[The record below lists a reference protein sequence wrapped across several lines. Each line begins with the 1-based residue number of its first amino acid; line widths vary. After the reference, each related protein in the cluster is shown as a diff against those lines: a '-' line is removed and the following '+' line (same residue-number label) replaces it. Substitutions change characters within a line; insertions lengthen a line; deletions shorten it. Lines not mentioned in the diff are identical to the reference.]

1 MWVVYAGL
9 ATLAF
14 VVWALVSKYGLGYY
28 QYLGF
33 VSIAQVV
40 AAGLLAIGAFLKG
53 SSFASGFS
61 PLSVLSGVFLAL
73 VYCFLNKSIQMAR
86 NPGLPVAV
94 YRTQSLL
101 TAIVAY
107 LFLGAGLTWVTAFSM
122 LLVAAGAFLLIDQ
135 ARKGDASTKQT
146 ESQVGKAREG
156 LFGEATDSWKVL
168 AVLAALACTGMDVSS
183 KIAMKSASPVVH
195 TVVQAVVGALVLL
208 GIQFWQTGTLRL
220 LYSKKNVDGIDKSFV
235 VPATGVVLAALLVLI
250 NMSMMQAPNPGY
262 TKSILATGVVLITLI
277 SDYLFKGAKLRGEQW
292 LGVGLITM
300 GGIGIGEG

>member
-1 MWVVYAGL
+1 MWVLYAGL

-40 AAGLLAIGAFLKG
+40 AAVLLVVGALLKG
-53 SSFASGFS
+53 GSFTSGFS
-61 PLSVLSGVFLAL
+61 SLSVLSGVFLAL
-73 VYCFLNKSIQMAR
+73 VYCFLNKSIQMAS

-107 LFLGAGLTWVTAFSM
+107 LFLGAGLTWVTTFSM

-135 ARKGDASTKQT
+135 AHKGDASR
-146 ESQVGKAREG
+146 EEEQVGKAREG
-156 LFGEATDSWKVL
+156 LIGEATSSWKVL

-183 KIAMKSASPVVH
+183 KVAMRTASPIVH

-208 GIQFWQTGTLRL
+208 GIQFWQTGTFRL
-220 LYSKKNVDGIDKSFV
+220 LYSKKNVDGIDKSFL
-235 VPATGVVLAALLVLI
+235 VPVTGVVLAALLVLI

-292 LGVGLITM
+292 LGVGLITL